1 MPIRRYP
8 PRHPS
13 GRRRRRRSRSRRRS
27 GGGAT
32 RLVAER
38 KSSTGRARRGVGVE
52 DVLRARAAGRATDAS
67 YRASWDE
74 NGEKEGVSARGRG
87 RVRSPPEVAGRGG
100 DDSTTERRAPERDR
114 WGERSWDGWA
124 RGSGSR
130 SGVRRARAR
139 THLHRRVMSSRVYGW
154 RRGGSRARRRPA
166 PRQPPRIPEAEVVL
180 HGPVPDG
187 DGGGRGASP
196 TAGGACASAGRHR
209 ATSRAHGEWPRGGGG
224 GFCARGGNLGQ
235 RVSQR
240 SGQIG
245 ARRGR
250 LERGVN
256 LFHKQRRRSSSRPAR
271 ASSSRARSP
280 RRVPGAARPVSR
292 TRPCSWARRPSP
304 RHPAPLPPRN
314 PSISAYSRLG
324 TPKRHLANPPNASS
338 VIKMRALGDEQDAF
352 SSVHEERSR
361 PRRVPRRG
369 VLGRHAE
376 RHILRGEEVPHPH
389 EIEILR
395 DENQRPGLRIFPQTR
410 KHPSREVFE
419 PRVVRVR
426 HRHVG
431 KPFELL
437 PEPSRDANGRRG
449 GAEYAGVRASPS
461 RAAGDVGAIAR

>member
-1 MPIRRYP
+1 MTSARADAP
-8 PRHPS
+8 PP
-13 GRRRRRRSRSRRRS
+13 
-27 GGGAT
+27 
-32 RLVAER
+32 
-38 KSSTGRARRGVGVE
+38 AR
-52 DVLRARAAGRATDAS
+52 DVLAGVRLGEGEDPARDGAQR
-67 YRASWDE
+67 RAS
-74 NGEKEGVSARGRG
+74 
-87 RVRSPPEVAGRGG
+87 
-100 DDSTTERRAPERDR
+100 
-114 WGERSWDGWA
+114 
-124 RGSGSR
+124 
-130 SGVRRARAR
+130 
-139 THLHRRVMSSRVYGW
+139 LHGF
-154 RRGGSRARRRPA
+154 PK
-166 PRQPPRIPEAEVVL
+166 QEVVL

-187 DGGGRGASP
+187 DGGVGGGASP
-196 TAGGACASAGRHR
+196 TAGGACASAGGDIAR
-209 ATSRAHGEWPRGGGG
+209 TSRARTGEWPRGGGG
-224 GFCARGGNLGQ
+224 AVLRARRETLGQ

-250 LERGVN
+250 LRTRRKSV
-256 LFHKQRRRSSSRPAR
+256 LTLQRRRSSSRRAR

-304 RHPAPLPPRN
+304 RHPAPLPRRGTRASPRN
-314 PSISAYSRLG
+314 IRRTRVRRKSAPRE
-324 TPKRHLANPPNASS
+324 PHASS

-449 GAEYAGVRASPS
+449 GAEHAAVAIYRSSALPATRWRNRAIT
-461 RAAGDVGAIAR
+461 R